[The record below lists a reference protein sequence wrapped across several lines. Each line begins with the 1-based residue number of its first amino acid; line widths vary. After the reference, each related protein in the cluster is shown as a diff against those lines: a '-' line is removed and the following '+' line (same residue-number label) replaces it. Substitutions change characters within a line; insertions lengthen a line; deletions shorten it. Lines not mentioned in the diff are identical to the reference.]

1 MGSSVKKSKE
11 TKKNAKAEEM
21 RQLKD
26 LFGLY
31 DTDNSGSINKEELKL
46 LMNSLG
52 FYPSVQMAEKYKK
65 EEVATPHKGLRDAFN
80 VLDKDN
86 SNTLNPE
93 EFRAVVTNLGEKPL
107 TDAEVDEIV
116 NAIGLERGDEIPI
129 EKIIELFSME

>member
-52 FYPSVQMAEKYKK
+52 FYPSDQLIDFEEFVQMAEKYKK

-107 TDAEVDEIV
+107 T
-116 NAIGLERGDEIPI
+116 
-129 EKIIELFSME
+129 